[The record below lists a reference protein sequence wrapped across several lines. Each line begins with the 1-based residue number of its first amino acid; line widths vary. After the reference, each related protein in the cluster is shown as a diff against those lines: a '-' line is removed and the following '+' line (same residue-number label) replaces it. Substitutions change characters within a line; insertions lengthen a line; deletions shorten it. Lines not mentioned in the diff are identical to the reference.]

1 MPIFPLNSVY
11 PIDYDTNRT
20 LFQVYNTTE
29 TTITSDL
36 AAWATTIYIEPVNA
50 TDEELWA
57 TNGFA
62 TISGELVYY
71 DDVSTDANGKIDTLL
86 NCVRNL
92 GGKPPQFNPSG
103 TDIRSFVLAEHHN
116 NLARSIVNLQ
126 NFVGINFSD
135 NKITLDWRIR
145 NLANQPDISDDYGC
159 PQVSLIYY
167 TTSSDPLFGTVIE
180 YQLEIVG
187 VYESFTIDF
196 GDNTVETT
204 NLTGTHTYPPNSNI
218 DPTVTVISPV
228 CTTTNSAIARDAT
241 NEPVLGVGPE
251 ELNVTLSDIP
261 PIQDL
266 NVQFAEDIS
275 ANVNLPPIVF
285 PCLDIGPFGP
295 ISIPS
300 TIVIDPPV
308 IIPSEVVFSNI
319 PVIPS
324 LISVSPV
331 SVVVSGDQFID
342 LVCVPIGGAGLNYY
356 GFLVGGAINNVQ
368 TAIADKVAYKT
379 DTVSS
384 STTAAIAGS
393 PRFGAGT
400 FSNSTHGYICGGN
413 TSSSNTAS
421 SVYRLIFATETTES
435 YGSINL
441 SQARTYSSGLSNND
455 SKGYIAG
462 GISGGSV
469 SRIID
474 KLIYSTNSMGAS
486 TSLQLATARYVH
498 ASVSQR
504 SDKGYFSGGIT
515 GSNAAIVNT
524 ELLQFASDTLLGK
537 TTDELK
543 VGRERHTGLD
553 GNNEQGYYGGGRT
566 NVVSTT
572 ILKSLEKMHFP
583 SDSTVAL
590 YVELTAGRINAG
602 GLNEGSSKGY
612 FAGGNTA
619 ASTTA
624 TTNSLETLHY
634 LTDTFT
640 SVATTLS
647 SARTN
652 MACLS
657 HVYVP
662 TDIVPTALNIL
673 DTAGFVPANNGYEM
687 PNEAYMADGAQQFSI
702 SYNGYEV
709 PSEFNPMPP
718 TPNND
723 FQKSMNDVFRTVKVR
738 LKDDQI
744 LPNLVD
750 LMDD

>member
-1 MPIFPLNSVY
+1 M
-11 PIDYDTNRT
+11 
-20 LFQVYNTTE
+20 
-29 TTITSDL
+29 
-36 AAWATTIYIEPVNA
+36 
-50 TDEELWA
+50 
-57 TNGFA
+57 
-62 TISGELVYY
+62 
-71 DDVSTDANGKIDTLL
+71 
-86 NCVRNL
+86 
-92 GGKPPQFNPSG
+92 
-103 TDIRSFVLAEHHN
+103 
-116 NLARSIVNLQ
+116 
-126 NFVGINFSD
+126 
-135 NKITLDWRIR
+135 
-145 NLANQPDISDDYGC
+145 
-159 PQVSLIYY
+159 
-167 TTSSDPLFGTVIE
+167 
-180 YQLEIVG
+180 
-187 VYESFTIDF
+187 
-196 GDNTVETT
+196 
-204 NLTGTHTYPPNSNI
+204 
-218 DPTVTVISPV
+218 
-228 CTTTNSAIARDAT
+228 
-241 NEPVLGVGPE
+241 
-251 ELNVTLSDIP
+251 
-261 PIQDL
+261 
-266 NVQFAEDIS
+266 
-275 ANVNLPPIVF
+275 
-285 PCLDIGPFGP
+285 
-295 ISIPS
+295 
-300 TIVIDPPV
+300 
-308 IIPSEVVFSNI
+308 
-319 PVIPS
+319 
-324 LISVSPV
+324 
-331 SVVVSGDQFID
+331 
-342 LVCVPIGGAGLNYY
+342 
-356 GFLVGGAINNVQ
+356 
-368 TAIADKVAYKT
+368 
-379 DTVSS
+379 
-384 STTAAIAGS
+384 
-393 PRFGAGT
+393 
-400 FSNSTHGYICGGN
+400 
-413 TSSSNTAS
+413 
-421 SVYRLIFATETTES
+421 
-435 YGSINL
+435 
-441 SQARTYSSGLSNND
+441 
-455 SKGYIAG
+455 
-462 GISGGSV
+462 
-469 SRIID
+469 
-474 KLIYSTNSMGAS
+474 
-486 TSLQLATARYVH
+486 
-498 ASVSQR
+498 
-504 SDKGYFSGGIT
+504 
-515 GSNAAIVNT
+515 
-524 ELLQFASDTLLGK
+524 LGK